1 MVDYRVYIVD
11 TDGSFCNVVPLD
23 CADDAEA
30 IGQACRLAIIMNI
43 QSFGSLT
50 ER

>member
-23 CADDAEA
+23 CADERRQLGKRADWPS
-30 IGQACRLAIIMNI
+30 IMML
-43 QSFGSLT
+43 SFGSLT